1 MDTNQARGAL
11 LKLRAQ
17 ALEQAA
23 RLDAEASA
31 LRDAI
36 RTGEERVR
44 GIDDPATATGAVADT
59 DRISSVMKEKVAAI
73 DAALARI
80 DAGTYGLCVVCGKPI
95 PEARLEFRPMAADHV
110 ECASRA

>member
-1 MDTNQARGAL
+1 
-11 LKLRAQ
+11 
-17 ALEQAA
+17 
-23 RLDAEASA
+23 
-31 LRDAI
+31 
-36 RTGEERVR
+36 
-44 GIDDPATATGAVADT
+44 
-59 DRISSVMKEKVAAI
+59 MKEKVAAI